1 MVEMIRYC
9 PDCGW
14 DRLFEQ
20 HHAETGS
27 CPDSPDDWCPELS
40 CTDCGAALLISFAPF
55 PAEVAQA
62 PDRQPG
68 RRVA

>member
-1 MVEMIRYC
+1 MDQKIRYC

-20 HHAETGS
+20 PHPEPAT
-27 CPDSPDDWCPELS
+27 CPDAVDGFCPEWS
-40 CTDCGAALLISFAPF
+40 DTECGAALLI
-55 PAEVAQA
+55 EVAA
-62 PDRQPG
+62 GPAHPARAAEPG

>member
-1 MVEMIRYC
+1 MGQTIRYC

-20 HHAETGS
+20 PHPHPGS
-27 CPDSPDDWCPELS
+27 CADALDRVCPEWS
-40 CTDCGAALLISFAPF
+40 CTECGAALLIEVSIGLAPVARA
-55 PAEVAQA
+55 AE
-62 PDRQPG
+62 PD

>member
-1 MVEMIRYC
+1 MGQKIRYC

-20 HHAETGS
+20 PHPEPAS
-27 CPDSPDDWCPELS
+27 CPDAMDGLCPEWS
-40 CTDCGAALLISFAPF
+40 DTECGAALLIEVSTG
-55 PAEVAQA
+55 PAHAARAAE
-62 PDRQPG
+62 PG

>member
-1 MVEMIRYC
+1 MGQTIRYC

-20 HHAETGS
+20 PHPEPGS
-27 CPDSPDDWCPELS
+27 CPDAVDGFCPEWS
-40 CTDCGAALLISFAPF
+40 DTECGAALLI
-55 PAEVAQA
+55 EVAA
-62 PDRQPG
+62 GPAHAARAAEPG